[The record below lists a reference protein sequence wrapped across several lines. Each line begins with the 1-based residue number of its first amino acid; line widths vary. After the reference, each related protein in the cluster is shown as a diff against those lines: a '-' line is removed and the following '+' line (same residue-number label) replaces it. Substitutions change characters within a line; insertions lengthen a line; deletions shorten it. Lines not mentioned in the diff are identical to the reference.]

1 MYLIIWSAAILA
13 PGIAFAAAV
22 AAVLLGDA
30 ERGDAAATASASVG
44 LVWAMAITYA
54 VVEGMY
60 KSDADE
66 KARLRKAADDSL
78 DLSKRLLDENVL
90 MRHRLD
96 YHIAKPYWA
105 EDGWTSGMKL
115 RHSTDQPRIPS
126 ITKREREAIEAL
138 AGDAP

>member
-1 MYLIIWSAAILA
+1 MNLTLWTTAILA
-13 PGIAFAAAV
+13 PAAALMV
-22 AAVLLGDA
+22 WALTDNLRLFAIAA
-30 ERGDAAATASASVG
+30 ASVG
-44 LVWAMAITYA
+44 LAWAVCASAAIISNSLR
-54 VVEGMY
+54 
-60 KSDADE
+60 SDTSE
-66 KARLRKAADDSL
+66 KARLRKSASDAL